1 MLRTGTSAA
10 LGALGALLCVT
21 PLVVVASSSPVVAL
35 APPPVRNGDLVF
47 VSDAGVVATQAPRA
61 ATYASVTD
69 GEVPEYSPDGRF
81 IAFLS
86 DGLYVRDLDAGTER
100 RVSDLDGDGL
110 TWSPDGREIAVSHG
124 SELETVTVATGS
136 ARHVHTEVGGR
147 VTEPA
152 WSPDGSRIAF
162 STGSAIKLVR
172 PDGTGL
178 RGFTRGGTQ
187 NADPDWSPDSRTIA
201 FVTDR
206 YVTDPAERRSHA
218 ELVTLPRSGSGV
230 PVRVSHRAYPR
241 GLFLIDVAWSPDGR
255 KIAVLQFNRNALP
268 DAEDTDERFKVR
280 GYLPDGTH
288 SYSLTGPIVG
298 DDGLEGLDW
307 APRR

>member
-1 MLRTGTSAA
+1 MLRTGSTAV
-10 LGALGALLCVT
+10 LGALLCVT
-21 PLVVVASSSPVVAL
+21 PLVAAASPTAVAS

-47 VSDAGVVATQAPRA
+47 VSNVQVVSTQAPRA
-61 ATYASVTD
+61 ATYDRLTD

-81 IAFLS
+81 IAFAR
-86 DGLYVRDLDAGTER
+86 DGVYVRDVDTGAER

-124 SELETVTVATGS
+124 SELDALDVATGS
-136 ARHVHTEVGGR
+136 PRHVHTEAAGGR
-147 VTEPA
+147 VSEPA

-162 STGSAIKLVR
+162 STGKEIKLVR

-178 RGFTRGGTQ
+178 RSFTKVGTQ
-187 NADPDWSPDSRTIA
+187 NTDPDWSPDSRTIA
-201 FVTDR
+201 FITDR
-206 YVTDPAERRSHA
+206 YVTDPAQWRSHA
-218 ELVTLPRSGSGV
+218 ELVTLPRSGQGA
-230 PVRVSHRAYPR
+230 PVRVSHRAYPQ
-241 GLFLIDVAWSPDGR
+241 GLFLMGVAWSPDGR

-280 GYLPDGTH
+280 AYLPDGSH

-298 DDGLEGLDW
+298 DDGPEGLDW